1 MGATGLPA
9 QRGLNTRLDDGST
22 TVDRSHTVAS
32 GYTSKVARTTPRGTT
47 VDSHQAVWD
56 EG

>member
-9 QRGLNTRLDDGST
+9 QRGRNTRLDEGST
-22 TVDRSHTVAS
+22 TVDTSPTVAS
-32 GYTSKVARTTPRGTT
+32 GFTSKVARTTPRRTT
-47 VDSHQAVWD
+47 VDSHQAVRD